1 MSHPKKRLIDET
13 VQKVESF
20 AAFATH
26 RILSLEDE
34 CARLSTENARLL
46 EISNASIF
54 VPEREHVTSGVPCWC
69 NPDTS
74 EEGLVIHRGGN

>member
-1 MSHPKKRLIDET
+1 MKDIPDLYPPGFIESELKRPKNEWKAQYMCEP
-13 VQKVESF
+13 VYPK
-20 AAFATH
+20 A
-26 RILSLEDE
+26 
-34 CARLSTENARLL
+34 
-46 EISNASIF
+46 IF